1 MIHPAFVL
9 ARAIVTSPYKPLNSM
24 EIELREGETVLVT
37 EKNVVGWFSRGL
49 VEGTDE
55 IGLFPDTCVEYFK
68 SAAF

>member
-1 MIHPAFVL
+1 
-9 ARAIVTSPYKPLNSM
+9 M

-68 SAAF
+68 SSAF